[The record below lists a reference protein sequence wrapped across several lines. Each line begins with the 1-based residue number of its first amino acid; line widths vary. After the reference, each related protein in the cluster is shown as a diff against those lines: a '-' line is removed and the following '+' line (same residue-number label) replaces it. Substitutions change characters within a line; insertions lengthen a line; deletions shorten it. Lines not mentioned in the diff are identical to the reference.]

1 MKADRIPTWL
11 PGWPHRHRE
20 GLFAVGRRSQQVLL
34 IAGATGA
41 LVGLLVAGFE
51 RLTAE
56 VLFAAVADQPLWMQ
70 AVAPALGLLVAAAC
84 LRAGGRHLSPS
95 TSDEYIRAFHDT
107 SGGIDLRAVPYR
119 LAASIATLG
128 SGNPLGYEGPALYA
142 GAGIGAALQRR
153 LRRYFT
159 AEDAKVLLV
168 AGAAAGVAAIFK
180 APVTGLVFALEV
192 PYQEDL
198 ARRMLLPAAIS
209 AAASYVTFAALV
221 GTEPILPVAG
231 QPPFNLV
238 DLGGAAV
245 VGLASGLFARVF
257 IVLVQAAKRQAD
269 RGRPALRAVAA
280 GSVIATTVVLAEVL
294 GDASLGLG
302 PGYHALEWALDPDH
316 SLWAIL
322 ALGTLRVAGT
332 VAAIGGAGSG
342 GLFIPLVIQGALVGR
357 AVGGA
362 FEVDTTTLFP
372 VVGMAAFLGAGYRV
386 PLAAVVFVAEFTG
399 RPGFVVPGLIAA
411 VVAQLVMGRA
421 SISPYQAAGR
431 LGHLEQRLRLPLGA
445 VVNREIHTASPDATV
460 EEIFWQHLVGTHQ
473 LAVAVVDGNR
483 YLGMASAEDVGRVDR
498 GEWASARAS
507 DIMRTDVPV
516 ADTNWLLGD
525 AIHAIEESATDR
537 IAVCDH
543 GTFLGIVTA
552 ADLVALD
559 EVLDRTSRRRR
570 DSPWAP
576 PAHGNP

>member
-1 MKADRIPTWL
+1 MTSRRIRL
-11 PGWPHRHRE
+11 PLPDWPHRHRE
-20 GLFAVGRRSQQVLL
+20 RLVAVGRRSQQVLL
-34 IAGATGA
+34 LAGATGV
-41 LVGLLVAGFE
+41 LVGLVVAGFE

-56 VLFAAVADQPLWMQ
+56 LLLEAVLDQPLWIQ
-70 AVAPALGLLVAAAC
+70 AGAPAVGLLIAAAC
-84 LRAGGRHLSPS
+84 LRTGGRHLSPA
-95 TSDEYIRAFHDT
+95 TSDEYIRAFHDPA
-107 SGGIDLRAVPYR
+107 GGMELRAVPYR
-119 LAASIATLG
+119 LAAAIATLG
-128 SGNPLGYEGPALYA
+128 SGGPLGYEGPALYT

-245 VGLASGLFARVF
+245 VGLAAGVLARMF
-257 IVLVQAAKRQAD
+257 IALVQAAKRQAA
-269 RGRPALRAVAA
+269 RGHPAVRAA
-280 GSVIATTVVLAEVL
+280 GAGAVLAATVVLADLL

-302 PGYHALEWALDPDH
+302 PGYHALAWALDPDH
-316 SLWAIL
+316 SLLAIV

-332 VAAIGGAGSG
+332 VAVVGGGGTG

-362 FEVDTTTLFP
+362 FEVETTTLFP

-411 VVAQLVMGRA
+411 VVAQLVMGHT
-421 SISPYQAAGR
+421 SISPYQVAGR
-431 LGHLEQRLRLPLGA
+431 IGHLERRLRLPLGA
-445 VVNREIHTASPDATV
+445 VVNTEARTAPPDATV
-460 EEIFWQHLVGTHQ
+460 EEVFWQHLVGTRQ
-473 LAVAVVDGNR
+473 QSVAIVDGLT
-483 YLGMASAEDVGRVDR
+483 YLGIVRAEDVGAVERGAWATTLARDVMRVDL
-498 GEWASARAS
+498 
-507 DIMRTDVPV
+507 PV
-516 ADTNWLLGD
+516 AHIDWVLAD
-525 AIHAIEESATDR
+525 AVHAIEDAGTDR
-537 IAVCDH
+537 IAVCD
-543 GTFLGIVTA
+543 GPTFVGVITA
-552 ADLVALD
+552 SDLVELD
-559 EVLDRTSRRRR
+559 EVLDRTSR
-570 DSPWAP
+570 P
-576 PAHGNP
+576 PGGER

>member
-1 MKADRIPTWL
+1 MSRLRVRLPLAWL
-11 PGWPHRHRE
+11 PHRDR
-20 GLFAVGRRSQQVLL
+20 LVAVGRRSQQVLL

-41 LVGLLVAGFE
+41 IVGLVVAGFE
-51 RLTAE
+51 RLTGE
-56 VLFAAVADQPLWMQ
+56 VLLATLLDQPLLVQ
-70 AVAPALGLLVAAAC
+70 AAAPGIGLLIAAAC
-84 LRAGGRHLSPS
+84 LRAAGSRVTPA

-107 SGGIDLRAVPYR
+107 SGGLSLRLVPFR
-119 LAASIATLG
+119 LAAAVATLG
-128 SGNPLGYEGPALYA
+128 FGGPLGYEGPALYA
-142 GAGIGAALQRR
+142 GAGIGAGIQRR

-198 ARRMLLPAAIS
+198 ARRMLLPAATS
-209 AAASYVTFAALV
+209 AAASYVTFAALA
-221 GTEPILPVAG
+221 GTDPILPIAG

-245 VGLASGLFARVF
+245 VGLAAGLLARVF
-257 IVLVQAAKRQAD
+257 IALVQAAKQAAT
-269 RGRPALRAVAA
+269 RGNPAIRAVLA
-280 GSVIATTVVLAEVL
+280 GAVLAVTVVLADEV

-302 PGYHALEWALDPDH
+302 PGYHALEWALDPTH
-316 SLWAIL
+316 SLLAII
-322 ALGTLRVAGT
+322 ALGTLRVVATTAVVGGGGT
-332 VAAIGGAGSG
+332 G

-362 FEVDTTTLFP
+362 FEVEATTLFP

-411 VVAQLVMGRA
+411 VVAQLVMGSS
-421 SISPYQAAGR
+421 SISPYQVAGR
-431 LGHLEQRLRLPLGA
+431 IGHLEHRLQLPLSA
-445 VVNREIHTASPDATV
+445 VVNTEARTAPPDATV
-460 EEIFWQHLVGTHQ
+460 EELFWQHLVGTRQ
-473 LAVAVVDGNR
+473 QSVTIVDGET
-483 YLGMASAEDVGRVDR
+483 YLGIVRAEDVGEV
-498 GEWASARAS
+498 GPEAWPSTQAQ

-516 ADTNWLLGD
+516 ADVTWVLGD
-525 AIHAIEESATDR
+525 AIRALDDAASDR

-543 GTFLGIVTA
+543 DTFIGVITA
-552 ADLVALD
+552 ADLIELD
-559 EVLDRTSRRRR
+559 EVLHRTSPTPRAER
-570 DSPWAP
+570 
-576 PAHGNP
+576 

>member
-1 MKADRIPTWL
+1 MKPIRFRL
-11 PGWPHRHRE
+11 SVPGWPHRQRAR
-20 GLFAVGRRSQQVLL
+20 LVAVGRRSQQVLL
-34 IAGATGA
+34 LAGATGG
-41 LVGLLVAGFE
+41 LVGLVVAGFE

-56 VLFAAVADQPLWMQ
+56 VLLRAVLDQPLWVQ
-70 AVAPALGLLVAAAC
+70 AAAPGVGLLVAAGC
-84 LRAGGRHLSPS
+84 LRAGGRHLSPA
-95 TSDEYIRAFHDT
+95 TSDEYIRAFHGP
-107 SGGIDLRAVPYR
+107 GGGMDLRAVPYR
-119 LAASIATLG
+119 LAAAVATLG
-128 SGNPLGYEGPALYA
+128 SGGPLGYEGPALYT

-153 LRRYFT
+153 LRRHFT
-159 AEDAKVLLV
+159 ADDTKVLLV

-245 VGLASGLFARVF
+245 VGLAAGLLARMF
-257 IVLVQAAKRQAD
+257 ILLVQAAKRQAT
-269 RGRPALRAVAA
+269 RGHPAVRGAAA
-280 GSVIATTVVLAEVL
+280 GAVIAATVVLADVL

-316 SLWAIL
+316 SILAIV

-332 VAAIGGAGSG
+332 VAVVGGGGTG

-362 FEVDTTTLFP
+362 FEIETTTLFP

-411 VVAQLVMGRA
+411 VVAQLVMGSR
-421 SISPYQAAGR
+421 SISPYQVAGR
-431 LGHLEQRLRLPLGA
+431 IGHLERRLRLPLGA
-445 VVNREIHTASPDATV
+445 VVNTEARTAPPDATV
-460 EEIFWQHLVGTHQ
+460 DELFWQHLVGTRQ
-473 LAVAVVDGNR
+473 QSVAIVDGDTYCGIAR
-483 YLGMASAEDVGRVDR
+483 AEDVGGVDR
-498 GEWASARAS
+498 DDWATTRAR

-516 ADTNWLLGD
+516 ADVTWLLAD
-525 AIHAIEESATDR
+525 AIHAIEDAGTDR

-543 GTFLGIVTA
+543 GTFVGVITA
-552 ADLVALD
+552 ADLVQLD
-559 EVLDRTSRRRR
+559 EVLDRTSR
-570 DSPWAP
+570 P
-576 PAHGNP
+576 PEGER

>member
-1 MKADRIPTWL
+1 MPL
-11 PGWPHRHRE
+11 PGWSHRHRE
-20 GLFAVGRRSQQVLL
+20 RLVAVGRRSQQVLL
-34 IAGATGA
+34 LAGATGA

-56 VLFAAVADQPLWMQ
+56 VLLQRVFDQPLWVQ
-70 AVAPALGLLVAAAC
+70 AAAPGIGLLVAAAC
-84 LRAGGRHLSPS
+84 LRAGGRHISPA

-107 SGGIDLRAVPYR
+107 SGSLDLRAVPYR
-119 LAASIATLG
+119 VAAAIATLG
-128 SGNPLGYEGPALYA
+128 SGGPLGYEGPALYT

-159 AEDAKVLLV
+159 EEDGKVLLV

-209 AAASYVTFAALV
+209 AASSYVTFAALV
-221 GTEPILPVAG
+221 GTEPILPIAG

-245 VGLASGLFARVF
+245 VGLAAGLLARAF
-257 IVLVQAAKRQAD
+257 IALVQAAKRAAT
-269 RGRPALRAVAA
+269 RGHPAARAVAA
-280 GSVIATTVVLAEVL
+280 GVAIAATVLLADVL

-316 SLWAIL
+316 SLLAIV

-332 VAAIGGAGSG
+332 VAVVGGGGTG

-357 AVGGA
+357 AIGGA
-362 FEVDTTTLFP
+362 FEVETTTLFP

-411 VVAQLVMGRA
+411 VVAQLVMGRT
-421 SISPYQAAGR
+421 SISPYQVAGR
-431 LGHLEQRLRLPLGA
+431 VGHLEQRLRLPLSA
-445 VVNREIHTASPDATV
+445 VVNTEARTAPPDATV
-460 EEIFWQHLVGTHQ
+460 HELFWQHLVGTRQ
-473 LAVAVVDGNR
+473 QSVAIVDGNT
-483 YLGMASAEDVGRVDR
+483 YLGIARAEDVGGVDPEAWTSTR
-498 GEWASARAS
+498 AR
-507 DIMRTDVPV
+507 DVMRTDIPV
-516 ADTNWLLGD
+516 AAIDWVLAD
-525 AIHAIEESATDR
+525 AIHAIEDNATDR
-537 IAVCDH
+537 IAVCD
-543 GTFLGIVTA
+543 GSTFLGVITA
-552 ADLVALD
+552 ADLVELD
-559 EVLDRTSRRRR
+559 EILDRTNRPLGDGR
-570 DSPWAP
+570 
-576 PAHGNP
+576 

>member
-1 MKADRIPTWL
+1 MPL
-11 PGWPHRHRE
+11 PGWPSRHRE
-20 GLFAVGRRSQQVLL
+20 RLVAVGRRSQQVLL
-34 IAGATGA
+34 LAGATGA
-41 LVGLLVAGFE
+41 LVGLMVAAFE
-51 RLTAE
+51 RLTVE
-56 VLFAAVADQPLWMQ
+56 VLLETVLDQPLWVQ
-70 AVAPALGLLVAAAC
+70 ASAPGVGLLVAAAC
-84 LRAGGRHLSPS
+84 LRAGGRHASPA
-95 TSDEYIRAFHDT
+95 TSDEYIRAFHDV
-107 SGGIDLRAVPYR
+107 GGGLDLRLIPFR
-119 LAASIATLG
+119 LAAAIATLG
-128 SGNPLGYEGPALYA
+128 SGGPLGLEGPALYT

-153 LRRYFT
+153 LRRFFT
-159 AEDAKVLLV
+159 AEDTKVLLV

-245 VGLASGLFARVF
+245 VGLTAGLLARVF
-257 IVLVQAAKRQAD
+257 IVLLQAAKQVAT
-269 RGRPALRAVAA
+269 RGHPAVRASAA
-280 GSVIATTVVLAEVL
+280 GAVLAATVLLAEVL

-302 PGYHALEWALDPDH
+302 PGYHALEWALDPEH
-316 SLWAIL
+316 SLVAIV
-322 ALGTLRVAGT
+322 ALGTLRVVGT
-332 VAAIGGAGSG
+332 VAVVGGGGTG

-362 FEVDTTTLFP
+362 FEVESTTLFP

-411 VVAQLVMGRA
+411 VVAQLVMGRT
-421 SISPYQAAGR
+421 SISPYQVAGR
-431 LGHLEQRLRLPLGA
+431 IGHLERRLRLPLGA
-445 VVNREIHTASPDATV
+445 VVNTEAHTAPPDATV
-460 EEIFWQHLVGTHQ
+460 EELFWKHLVGTRQ
-473 LAVAVVDGNR
+473 QSVAIVDGDT
-483 YLGMASAEDVGRVDR
+483 YLGIARSEDVGGVDR
-498 GEWASARAS
+498 DAWATTRAC

-516 ADTNWLLGD
+516 ADVTWLLAD
-525 AIHAIEESATDR
+525 AIHAIEDAATDR

-543 GTFLGIVTA
+543 GTFVGVITA
-552 ADLVALD
+552 ADLVELD
-559 EVLDRTSRRRR
+559 EVLDRTSR
-570 DSPWAP
+570 P
-576 PAHGNP
+576 PGGER